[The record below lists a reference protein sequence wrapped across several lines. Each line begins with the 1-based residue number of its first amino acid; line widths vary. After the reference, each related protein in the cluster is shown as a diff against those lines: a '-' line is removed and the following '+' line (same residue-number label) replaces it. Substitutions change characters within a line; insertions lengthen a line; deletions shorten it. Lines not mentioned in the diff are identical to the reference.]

1 MQKVCKVN
9 CRRRS
14 VKIRTKVIE
23 MAEKK
28 ECDIDCGV
36 VKVAVYARLS
46 VNEHGERDDSLN
58 TQRSILT
65 EYVKSQGLGEPIIY
79 EDSDI
84 SGTCFDR
91 PGLVRM
97 VGDINCGR
105 VDALVVKDLSRLG
118 RNNGET
124 LTFLDYLQ
132 EKNVRLIS
140 LGDGYDSFHDDD
152 DTIGIRTWVNEYYAR
167 DISKKV
173 RANLKKKMQN
183 GEYLGR
189 PPFGYR
195 KSGCCKNKLEVDE
208 RYRELINELFTLYIQ
223 GWGYRAL
230 AGFVQ
235 RLGVPTPGQDKGY
248 ARAPAAGQWE
258 GQHIRRIITNRVY
271 CGDTVQGVRE
281 KVSFKSRKIRR
292 VPNEKWIVVPG
303 THEPIVN
310 RDTFELAQ
318 RVRRK
323 RWLVGAGRKNALS
336 PGAHLFTG
344 LIFCA
349 ACGSRHV
356 YRRKV
361 GRPGGY
367 VCGRYNRQG
376 RPGCSS
382 HHVTEAKLVGL
393 IRRDVLEMGA
403 GVPFRD
409 KLNERYENE
418 LAARDESKRPEKL
431 AREIENRQRQLKTIY
446 MDKIRGYI
454 SEALFLETKITLQ
467 REITILMQ
475 QYENALAVAEGNC
488 QQQCLKVIDHL
499 ALELLND
506 ADIDRLFLEM
516 FVKKIFVLEHGDIM
530 SEQLNKDNDLCPMLS
545 NLEIKKQGEA
555 EHSLIIVYNL
565 EPIIP

>member
-1 MQKVCKVN
+1 MAKNKEPDTN
-9 CRRRS
+9 CE
-14 VKIRTKVIE
+14 T
-23 MAEKK
+23 
-28 ECDIDCGV
+28 

-65 EYVKSQGLGEPIIY
+65 EYVRSQGMGEPVIY

-97 VGDINCGR
+97 VGDINRGR
-105 VDALVVKDLSRLG
+105 VDTLVVKDLSRLG

-140 LGDGYDSFHDDD
+140 LGDSYDSFHDED

-195 KSGCCKNKLEVDE
+195 KSDCCKNKLEVDE

-235 RLGVPTPGQDKGY
+235 RLGIPTPGQDKGY

-271 CGDTVQGVRE
+271 CGDTIQGVRE
-281 KVSFKSRKIRR
+281 KVSFKSRKVRR
-292 VPNEKWIVVPG
+292 LPGEKWIVVPD
-303 THEPIVN
+303 THEPIIN

-318 RVRRK
+318 RVRKK
-323 RWLVGAGRKNALS
+323 RWLVGAARKPAQS
-336 PGAHLFTG
+336 SGAHLFTG

-349 ACGSRHV
+349 DCGSRHV

-367 VCGRYNRQG
+367 VCGRYNRLG

-382 HHVTEAKLVGL
+382 HHVAEAKLVGL
-393 IRRDVLEMGA
+393 IHRDVLEMGA
-403 GVPFRD
+403 GVPFR
-409 KLNERYENE
+409 ERVKDHYQND
-418 LAARDESKRPEKL
+418 LAARDESKRLEKL

-446 MDKIRGYI
+446 MDRIRGYI
-454 SEALFLETKITLQ
+454 SEVLFLETKDTLQ
-467 REITILMQ
+467 REITILTR
-475 QYENALAVAEGNC
+475 QYEKALTVTAGNYR
-488 QQQCLKVIDHL
+488 QVQGLRVINQL

-506 ADIDRLFLEM
+506 NDIDRLFLEM
-516 FVKKIFVLEHGDIM
+516 FVKKIFVLEQGDFKG
-530 SEQLNKDNDLCPMLS
+530 EQLKIDNDLCPMLS
-545 NLEIKKQGEA
+545 NLVTKEPGGA
-555 EHSLIIVYNL
+555 EPGLLIVYNL
-565 EPIIP
+565 EPVIS